1 MNAQKNYFVNYF
13 TVIMIM
19 KTKSHGNILAQEL
32 CSLLKQHKL
41 TEELFPTHYGV
52 FIKNYGSIER
62 SSGIDTHI
70 LIICESGQGFVR
82 NGGIEKK
89 IMPGDILLIPA
100 GCPHSYGSALEHDWT
115 ISWIHFSGL
124 KALDFIQSSV
134 DIINP
139 PEIIFN
145 KIKSI
150 FDEFYTCISQDMKL
164 NTLITASQILRYLLS
179 TISFAGLESKN
190 SEHVR
195 QAVDKAIHLMHKSFD
210 RPLTLK
216 QLAVEAGLSISRFSV
231 IFKAST
237 GLSAIDYFNNLKVR
251 HACSYLDS
259 TDLSIGQIS
268 ELIGI
273 ENQHYFSRLFS
284 KSIGISPSKYR
295 KLRLQL

>member
-1 MNAQKNYFVNYF
+1 
-13 TVIMIM
+13 MIV

-62 SSGIDTHI
+62 PSGIDTHI

-82 NGGIEKK
+82 YNGVEKK
-89 IMPGDILLIPA
+89 ILPGDILLIPA
-100 GCPHSYGSALEHDWT
+100 GCPHGYGSVSKHGWT
-115 ISWIHFSGL
+115 VRWVHFSGL
-124 KALDFIQSSV
+124 KALNFIQSSV
-134 DIINP
+134 DIINS

-145 KIKSI
+145 KIKSV
-150 FDEFYTCISQDMKL
+150 FDEFHTCISQDMKL
-164 NTLITASQILRYLLS
+164 NTLITASQILRYLLC
-179 TISFAGLESKN
+179 TISLAGIESKN

-195 QAVDKAIHLMHKSFD
+195 KAADKAIYLMHKSLN
-210 RPLTLK
+210 RQLTLK
-216 QLAVEAGLSISRFSV
+216 QLAIEAGLSVSRFSV

-237 GLSAIDYFNNLKVR
+237 GLSAIDYFNNLKIR
-251 HACSYLDS
+251 HACTYLDS
-259 TDLSIGQIS
+259 TNLNIGQIS

-284 KSIGISPSKYR
+284 KSTGISPSKYR

>member
-1 MNAQKNYFVNYF
+1 MNYF

-70 LIICESGQGFVR
+70 LIICESGQGFVS

-115 ISWIHFSGL
+115 ISWIHFAGL

-195 QAVDKAIHLMHKSFD
+195 QAVDKAIHLMHKSLD
-210 RPLTLK
+210 RPLALK